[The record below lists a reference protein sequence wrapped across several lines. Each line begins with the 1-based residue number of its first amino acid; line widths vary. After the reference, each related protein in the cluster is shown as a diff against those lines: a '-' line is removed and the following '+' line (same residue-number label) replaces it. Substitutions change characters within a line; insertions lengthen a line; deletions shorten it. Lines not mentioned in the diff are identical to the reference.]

1 MAVILSRFMGEIVF
15 GPIPVAITGTGSAM
29 YCYATINGTKYY
41 SETTGI
47 VVMPG
52 DIITLSVPPNSY
64 INIDGV
70 SAGFFILGGNY
81 DWTVPKSIKEI
92 NINFSITT
100 TNNNDGY
107 RINVTTTK
115 R

>member
-1 MAVILSRFMGEIVF
+1 MGEIVF
-15 GPIPVAITGTGSAM
+15 GPIPVTITGYGDSI
-29 YCYATINGTKYY
+29 YCTATINGRGYY
-41 SETTGI
+41 KPATGI
-47 VVMPG
+47 TVMPG
-52 DIITLSVPPNSY
+52 DIITLSVTTNSY

-92 NINFSITT
+92 NIDFSN
-100 TNNNDGY
+100 TNSDNGY

>member
-15 GPIPVAITGTGSAM
+15 GPIPVTITGHGDSLHCTAK
-29 YCYATINGTKYY
+29 INGKVYY
-41 SETTGI
+41 QPATGI
-47 VVMPG
+47 EVMPG

-64 INIDGV
+64 IRIDGV
-70 SAGFFILGGNY
+70 SAGFFILGGSY

-92 NINFSITT
+92 NIDFTI
-100 TNNNDGY
+100 NNSNDGY
-107 RINVTTTK
+107 KINVTTTK